1 MMLVKKRFRLAIDVG
16 GTFTDFAVIDDESG
30 VVRFGK
36 VLSTPDDPSVGSIEG
51 ASQALKRN
59 NISPEW
65 VGEVVH
71 ATTVATNA
79 VLERRGANTGLI
91 TTKGFRDTLEIGRES
106 RYDIYDLD
114 LIVPEPLVNRQNR
127 VEVLERMDSDGHVRI
142 ALDRQSLDVAL
153 DQLVSSNIKSI
164 AICFLHSHINSEHE
178 KIVASVIQQRF
189 PEIEISV
196 SSEVAGEVR
205 EFERTST
212 TCVDAYVKP
221 LVRRYIG
228 SLEDGL
234 RSLGMTNNVALMLS
248 HGGIGSARD
257 VVTRFPVRMIESGP
271 AAGAI
276 AAAYFSRQA
285 LQNADVIAF
294 DMGGTTAK
302 MSLIRDGAPSVTN
315 EYEVAH
321 VHRFK
326 RGSGIPLQISAV
338 ELLEIGAGGGS
349 IARLSKLD
357 LLTVGPES
365 AGAKPGPV
373 CYARGGK
380 EPTVTDADLLLG
392 YLDPEFFLGGEM
404 QLDVQAAREAM
415 QTEIGRVLKLKPED
429 VALGIHNIVNEHMC
443 AAISAHG
450 AEKGIDL
457 RQFDMIAF
465 GGAGPIH
472 AYAIARKLKLKRI
485 LCPYGAGVASAI
497 GCLVAPPAVD
507 VVVAFEGILSSLNWS
522 AAAERFIELKR
533 SATEV
538 IEGLVGVGASISLR
552 PQFEMR
558 CKGQGYSVNVSLP
571 VDTMIDATLEQR
583 LVVLF
588 GTEYEKI
595 YGHLPPSVPIE
606 VVNIRARVQE
616 TRSPTTIQQAPAEG
630 VSPGA
635 SAIRGVRSAYFE
647 ASKGFVSTT
656 VYSRYLLEQEKKYS
670 GPAIIEE
677 RETSIVVGPDASFYV
692 DEHGNVIIEFL
703 ESSDASIG

>member
-1 MMLVKKRFRLAIDVG
+1 MLVKKRFRLAIDVG

-114 LIVPEPLVNRQNR
+114 LIVPEPLVSRQNR

-142 ALDRQSLDVAL
+142 ALDRQSLNVAL

-392 YLDPEFFLGGEM
+392 YLDPEFFLDGEM

-571 VDTMIDATLEQR
+571 VDTIIDATLEQR

-616 TRSPTTIQQAPAEG
+616 TRSPTKIQQAVAEG
-630 VSPGA
+630 VSSSG

-656 VYSRYLLEQEKKYS
+656 VYSRYLLEQAKKYS

-703 ESSDASIG
+703 ELNDASIG